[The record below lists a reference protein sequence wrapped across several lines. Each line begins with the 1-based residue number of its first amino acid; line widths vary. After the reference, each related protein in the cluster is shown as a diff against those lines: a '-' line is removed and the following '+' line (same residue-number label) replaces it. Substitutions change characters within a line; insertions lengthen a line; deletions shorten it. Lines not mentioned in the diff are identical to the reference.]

1 MFPKTMLAALS
12 LALLLGAASATAAA
26 PPKAPPQLNVAQFA
40 SCLREEL
47 VHAAAN
53 EADTADTIT
62 DAVPPSAPLDL
73 AAIRRAWDLNA
84 ADGLLVYLSLYAGK
98 RLPLL
103 NATVQAP
110 AYARWQLRFEPEARS

>member
-1 MFPKTMLAALS
+1 MLATLS
-12 LALLLGAASATAAA
+12 LALLLAAATAAA

-47 VHAAAN
+47 GHAHAAAAN
-53 EADTADTIT
+53 EADTGAATT
-62 DAVPPSAPLDL
+62 DAVPPAAPLDL